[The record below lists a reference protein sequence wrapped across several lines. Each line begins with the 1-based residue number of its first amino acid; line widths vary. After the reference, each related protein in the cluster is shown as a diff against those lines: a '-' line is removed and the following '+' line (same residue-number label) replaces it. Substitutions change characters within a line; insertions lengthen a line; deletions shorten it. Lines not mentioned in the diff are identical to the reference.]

1 VLIFERIREELR
13 AGKTVIAAVDAG
25 FGKAWWTIV
34 DTHVTTI
41 VSCAFLFMFGSG
53 PVKGFAITLVIGLF
67 ANVFTAVFVSKVIFD
82 FELSRSRQVTAL
94 SI

>member
-1 VLIFERIREELR
+1 
-13 AGKTVIAAVDAG
+13 
-25 FGKAWWTIV
+25 V

-82 FELSRSRQVTAL
+82 FELSRSRQVTVL